1 MKKTA
6 YFQNKAGFVK
16 DFGLLKNLRN
26 YARMSLWAQISAFG
40 SGEHF

>member
-6 YFQNKAGFVK
+6 FFKKKAGFVK

-26 YARMSLWAQISAFG
+26 DARMLLWAQISAFG
-40 SGEHF
+40 LGEHF